1 VKNIFI
7 ILIMIMVSALF
18 YMGCSKSEPDNQ
30 KQPAVESSASNDKY
44 KISAG
49 AQARFDDLKNEYV
62 IRVKDAIS
70 DFDQRIETLQ
80 IKKGGAPEV
89 LLKPIEA
96 SMKIA
101 LEKKDILSEQLK
113 KLQNADENTFEI
125 EKTAMVKAL
134 NDAEM
139 AYEDLKSQF

>member
-1 VKNIFI
+1 
-7 ILIMIMVSALF
+7 
-18 YMGCSKSEPDNQ
+18 
-30 KQPAVESSASNDKY
+30 
-44 KISAG
+44 
-49 AQARFDDLKNEYV
+49 
-62 IRVKDAIS
+62 
-70 DFDQRIETLQ
+70 
-80 IKKGGAPEV
+80 
-89 LLKPIEA
+89 
-96 SMKIA
+96 MKIA